1 MEKSKKML
9 TNIDIYGAEFQLYVN
24 NSSSIKTPMGGI
36 FTLLTVGF
44 FVFTFVVFGYDFY
57 YKLNPNV
64 VFQQK
69 IYTDDEIYKMNNMTV
84 TDIPVVIKMR
94 KRISRELYFIIDAN
108 VPYTFQKVKNYSYVK
123 NCTSDFVLKNFYP
136 NSYENGMADMN
147 GDWAFLCY
155 DTADYPFG
163 LHDAAGGQGSEVV
176 NVLSIWTTTC
186 GKTNWRGMDLP
197 CPPGVNFTTPWNM
210 RTELEVWTKQVLFN
224 PDDLKSPFNNTWTRI
239 SNMKLSL
246 AAEIK
251 VYLYLLE
258 TVAMDDT
265 GFLLETL
272 ERSSRLGLGK
282 VETLNFIRDI
292 PRTSFDFTLYIGFDK
307 IYNQYIRRYMRIQD
321 LLALVGGILKALTTF
336 FAILT
341 LPLNEHHLVDYI
353 KDKIQRKSV
362 FELKSKNSLQMNLLK
377 NNNLKREEEKRE
389 DETNKIKKIEVS
401 NNSQSE
407 MSMNKSNNS

>member
-1 MEKSKKML
+1 MEKSKKVL
-9 TNIDIYGAEFQLYVN
+9 SNIDIYGAEFQLYVN

-44 FVFTFVVFGYDFY
+44 FIFTFVVFGYDFY

-69 IYTDDEIYKMNNMTV
+69 IYTDEEIYKMNNMTV
-84 TDIPVVIKMR
+84 EEIPVVLKMR

-108 VPYTFQKVKNYSYVK
+108 VPYTFQKVKNYSYVR
-123 NCTSDFVLKNFYP
+123 NCTTDFVLNNFYP
-136 NSYENGMADMN
+136 NSYENGMADLN

-155 DTADYPFG
+155 DTSEYKFG

-186 GKTNWRGMDLP
+186 GKTNWRGMNLP

-210 RTELEVWTKQVLFN
+210 RTELEVWTKQILFN
-224 PDDLKSPFNNTWTRI
+224 PDELKTPFNSTWTRI
-239 SNMKLSL
+239 SSLKLSL

-251 VYLYLLE
+251 VFLYLLE
-258 TVAMDDT
+258 TVAMDDA

-272 ERSSRLGLGK
+272 ERNSKLGLGK

-307 IYNQYIRRYMRIQD
+307 VYNQYLRRYMRIQD
-321 LLALVGGILKALTTF
+321 LLAVVGGILKALTTF
-336 FAILT
+336 FGIIK
-341 LPLNEHHLVDYI
+341 LPLNEHHLIDYL
-353 KDKIQRKSV
+353 KEKIQREKIFVEKPKNSI
-362 FELKSKNSLQMNLLK
+362 EMKILNNNLQKNDERNSSDNNKLKKVDVSKNSSK
-377 NNNLKREEEKRE
+377 S
-389 DETNKIKKIEVS
+389 DSI
-401 NNSQSE
+401 
-407 MSMNKSNNS
+407 NKSSNS